1 MLAEESLP
9 KVSVIVPVKN
19 GGAKI
24 QGLLD
29 SLMQV
34 DYPKEKLEIIVVDGN
49 SSDDT
54 REVVSRYEVKLL
66 TEEKRGINGARN
78 TGVKHSEGDIVVFTD
93 SDCVVPKYW
102 IKKIVEDFQD
112 SKVGCVGGNVEGYY
126 DDFLSRYSDES
137 IIPVMR
143 RFGRREVLDTIKPP
157 LHYPAGCNMAVRREI
172 IEEVGLF
179 DEKIMYGFD
188 EDELVERICRKGHEM
203 VLDPDIL
210 VKHKHRS
217 TLPELLKQNFRYGRG
232 IGLLLKMRG
241 IKSAF
246 SKWILLCI
254 LGFIAGISIILS
266 LALFTIFVFSVENLV
281 NLLAILLVPPVGLI
295 LFYTYKVARNRIKKY
310 ASILAYPLIDI
321 ARSLVFVFG
330 GIYQLLKP
338 RGKANSP

>member
-1 MLAEESLP
+1 MLAKESLP

-29 SLMQV
+29 SLMQI
-34 DYPKEKLEIIVVDGN
+34 DYPKDKLEIIIVDGN

-54 REVVSRYEVKLL
+54 REIVSRYPVKLL
-66 TEEKRGINGARN
+66 LEENHGINGARN
-78 TGVKHSEGDIVVFTD
+78 TGLKHSGGDIIVFTD
-93 SDCVVPKYW
+93 SDCVVPKDW
-102 IKKIVEDFQD
+102 IKRIVEDFQD
-112 SKVGCVGGNVEGYY
+112 SKIGCVGGNVEGYY

-143 RFGRREVLDTIKPP
+143 RFKRREVLDTIKPP
-157 LHYPAGCNMAVRREI
+157 LHYPAGCNMAIKRDI
-172 IEEVGLF
+172 IEKVGLF
-179 DEKIMYGFD
+179 DENIMYGFD
-188 EDELVERICRKGHEM
+188 EDELVERICRKGNEM
-203 VLDPDIL
+203 ILDPEIL

-254 LGFIAGISIILS
+254 LGFAVGISVIFS
-266 LALFTIFVFSVENLV
+266 FALFTLFAFSTENLIR
-281 NLLAILLVPPVGLI
+281 LLAILLVPPFGLI
-295 LFYTYKVARNRIKKY
+295 LFYAYKVAKNRIRKY

-338 RGKANSP
+338 REKVSAP

>member
-1 MLAEESLP
+1 LLAKESLP

-29 SLMQV
+29 SLMQI
-34 DYPKEKLEIIVVDGN
+34 DYPKDKLEIMIVDGN

-54 REVVSRYEVKLL
+54 REIVSRYPVKLL
-66 TEEKRGINGARN
+66 LEEKHGINGARN
-78 TGVKHSEGDIVVFTD
+78 TGVKHSGGDIIVFTD
-93 SDCVVPKYW
+93 SDCVVPKDW
-102 IKKIVEDFQD
+102 IKRIVEDFQD
-112 SKVGCVGGNVEGYY
+112 SKIGCVGGNVEGYY

-143 RFGRREVLDTIKPP
+143 RFKRREVLDTIKPP
-157 LHYPAGCNMAVRREI
+157 LHYPAGCNMAIKRDI
-172 IEEVGLF
+172 IEKVGLF
-179 DEKIMYGFD
+179 DENIMYGFD
-188 EDELVERICRKGHEM
+188 EDELVERICRKGNEM
-203 VLDPDIL
+203 ILDPEIL

-254 LGFIAGISIILS
+254 LGFTVGISVILS
-266 LALFTIFVFSVENLV
+266 LALFTLFAFSAENLIR
-281 NLLAILLVPPVGLI
+281 LLAILLVPPFGLI
-295 LFYTYKVARNRIKKY
+295 LFYAYKVAKNRIRKY

-338 RGKANSP
+338 REKVSAP

>member
-112 SKVGCVGGNVEGYY
+112 SKVGCVGET
-126 DDFLSRYSDES
+126 SK
-137 IIPVMR
+137 
-143 RFGRREVLDTIKPP
+143 DTTMI
-157 LHYPAGCNMAVRREI
+157 
-172 IEEVGLF
+172 F
-179 DEKIMYGFD
+179 
-188 EDELVERICRKGHEM
+188 
-203 VLDPDIL
+203 
-210 VKHKHRS
+210 S
-217 TLPELLKQNFRYGRG
+217 RG
-232 IGLLLKMRG
+232 IQTR
-241 IKSAF
+241 
-246 SKWILLCI
+246 
-254 LGFIAGISIILS
+254 
-266 LALFTIFVFSVENLV
+266 V
-281 NLLAILLVPPVGLI
+281 
-295 LFYTYKVARNRIKKY
+295 
-310 ASILAYPLIDI
+310 
-321 ARSLVFVFG
+321 
-330 GIYQLLKP
+330 
-338 RGKANSP
+338 

>member
-1 MLAEESLP
+1 MLAKESLP

-29 SLMQV
+29 SLMQI
-34 DYPKEKLEIIVVDGN
+34 DYPKDKLEIMIVDGN

-54 REVVSRYEVKLL
+54 REIVSRYPVKLL
-66 TEEKRGINGARN
+66 LEEKHGINGARN
-78 TGVKHSEGDIVVFTD
+78 TGVKHSGGDIIVFTD
-93 SDCVVPKYW
+93 SDCVVPKDW
-102 IKKIVEDFQD
+102 IKRIVEDFQD
-112 SKVGCVGGNVEGYY
+112 SKIGCVGGNVEGYY

-143 RFGRREVLDTIKPP
+143 RFKRREVLDTIKPP
-157 LHYPAGCNMAVRREI
+157 LHYPAGCNMAIKRDI
-172 IEEVGLF
+172 IEKVGLF
-179 DEKIMYGFD
+179 DENIMYGFD
-188 EDELVERICRKGHEM
+188 EDELVERICRKGNEM
-203 VLDPDIL
+203 ILDPEIL

-254 LGFIAGISIILS
+254 LGFTVGISVILS
-266 LALFTIFVFSVENLV
+266 LALFTLFAFSAENLIR
-281 NLLAILLVPPVGLI
+281 LLAILLVPPFGLI
-295 LFYTYKVARNRIKKY
+295 LFYAYKVAKNRIRKY

-338 RGKANSP
+338 REKASAP

>member
-1 MLAEESLP
+1 MLAKESLP

-29 SLMQV
+29 SLMQI
-34 DYPKEKLEIIVVDGN
+34 DYPKDKLEIMIVDGN

-54 REVVSRYEVKLL
+54 REIVSRYPVKLL
-66 TEEKRGINGARN
+66 LEERHGINGARN
-78 TGVKHSEGDIVVFTD
+78 TGVKHSGGDIIVFTD
-93 SDCVVPKYW
+93 SDCVVPKDW
-102 IKKIVEDFQD
+102 IKRIVEDFQD
-112 SKVGCVGGNVEGYY
+112 SKIGCVGGNVEGYY

-143 RFGRREVLDTIKPP
+143 RFKRREVLDTIKPP
-157 LHYPAGCNMAVRREI
+157 LHYPAGCNMAIKRDI
-172 IEEVGLF
+172 IEKVGLF
-179 DEKIMYGFD
+179 DENIMYGFD
-188 EDELVERICRKGHEM
+188 EDELVERICRKGNEM
-203 VLDPDIL
+203 ILDPEIL

-254 LGFIAGISIILS
+254 LGFTVGISVILS
-266 LALFTIFVFSVENLV
+266 LALFTLFAFSAENLIR
-281 NLLAILLVPPVGLI
+281 LLAILLVPPFGLI
-295 LFYTYKVARNRIKKY
+295 LFYAYKVAKNRIRKY

-338 RGKANSP
+338 REKVSAP